1 MKRSLTAVAA
11 LSVLGVVPALSNAG
25 ASTPANLAGMSA
37 QQVLATT
44 LRAASAQTT
53 AASVVSTSVLGIT
66 IKGVT
71 ESGPSSGDV
80 FLTVNGHKGEI
91 VYDGGVVYARF
102 DPAVVNFEFHST
114 VSSVANKWISLTKTS
129 RYYSNLAEGVTLPS
143 VLEELTPVGTLS
155 ATPTTLNGRSV
166 IALAGKDNATVGVPG
181 GTQTLYV
188 STTAPFLPVEGK
200 VHATTS
206 GITLDLL
213 IQMKN
218 WGVTVDVTAPKVFTS
233 IAKTPLK

>member
-11 LSVLGVVPALSNAG
+11 LSVLGVIPVLSNAG
-25 ASTPANLAGMSA
+25 ASTPADLAGMSA
-37 QQVLATT
+37 QQILATT

-53 AASVVSTSVLGIT
+53 AASVVSTTVLGIT

-80 FLTVNGHKGEI
+80 FLTINGHRGEI
-91 VYDGGVVYARF
+91 VYAAGVVYARF
-102 DPAVVNFEFHST
+102 DPAIVDFEFHST
-114 VSSVANKWISLTKTS
+114 VTSVANKWISVTKTS
-129 RYYSNLAEGVTLPS
+129 RFYSGLAEGVTLPS
-143 VLEELTPVGTLS
+143 VLLELTPAGTLS
-155 ATPTTLNGRSV
+155 ATPTTLNGKSV
-166 IALAGKDNATVGVPG
+166 IALVGKDNATLGAPG

-218 WGVTVDVTAPKVFTS
+218 WGVTFDVAAPKDFTS
-233 IAKTPLK
+233 ITKTPLK